1 MSSKTLDPLLTQIN
15 LFYKKEFYNSAS
27 NFLQTMQSYSNEL
40 DAGIEYSLTKVQ
52 NDVVKAQ
59 KDFFVSMDKKMKN
72 MSPQF
77 SAAWIEKFNT
87 SLNQVK
93 NKVRVEIG
101 EGTFFRSF
109 SDCVG
114 SLARIENYIDDSLQ
128 LVSDVN
134 SEEVLSPFRYGATL
148 SNKISPSTLLLH
160 AELSKKTNLVFRKN
174 IQNIQDK
181 IESNTKAQG
190 GNLIPDTEHFK
201 RIKQLA
207 PTIQQKIQNEFKEL
221 YNVILFYCNY
231 NPKASTNNL
240 QFAPNFNISVNVEG
254 AQLNQDILFN
264 QLKDVTSSLTS
275 QGVLGAG

>member
-1 MSSKTLDPLLTQIN
+1 MNSKTLDPLLTQIN

-40 DAGIEYSLTKVQ
+40 DVGIEYSLTKVQ
-52 NDVVKAQ
+52 NDIVKAQ
-59 KDFFVSMDKKMKN
+59 KDFFVSMDKKMKS

-77 SAAWIEKFNT
+77 SATWIEKFNT

-101 EGTFFRSF
+101 EGTFYRSF
-109 SDCVG
+109 SDCIG

-240 QFAPNFNISVNVEG
+240 QFTPNFNISVNVEG
-254 AQLNQDILFN
+254 TQLNQDILFN

-275 QGVLGAG
+275 QGVLGAS